1 MKKTLIALAMLA
13 ATTAGAQDY
22 IVHAKYPYD
31 MPIPTLN
38 KTERLSQQ
46 IEELALRQETDPV
59 WRAAN
64 AMIELVVFTNA
75 NSLAEGR
82 DAVAGDHS
90 TVYGKE
96 ATATNFGSVAV
107 GYRATTPG
115 DHSVA
120 VGKGATANANESVA
134 INAKTSRFGA
144 VAVGSQTS
152 AGGDKSVAVGYKTT
166 STGNGSAA
174 LGTESESAGGGSV
187 ALGCKA
193 KAVGARCIQL
203 GEGVNR
209 GPSTLQF
216 RSFLLVDKNGTIPV
230 ERLGRIFIREGKLV
244 LLVVFDGVEYEFTA
258 DPQ

>member
-144 VAVGSQTS
+144 VAVG
-152 AGGDKSVAVGYKTT
+152 YKTT
-166 STGNGSAA
+166 ATGNGSAA

-193 KAVGARCIQL
+193 KALGARCIQL